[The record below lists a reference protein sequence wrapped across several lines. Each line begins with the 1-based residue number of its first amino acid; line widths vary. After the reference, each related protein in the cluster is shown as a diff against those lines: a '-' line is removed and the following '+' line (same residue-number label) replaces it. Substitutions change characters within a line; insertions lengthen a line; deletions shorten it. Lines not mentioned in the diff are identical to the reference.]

1 MEGKLEGLGVIG
13 YNQIMAQVRKTSKTK
28 IRLPRAVK
36 MTLTNFQSRAVSMFP
51 DAISKIILYGSYA
64 RGQATPDSDLDV
76 LVVIRKDKQP
86 AKAYIGGPGDARW
99 NQLVDAAVDSMTNK
113 GPFVSVFV
121 IGEDVFQSE
130 FSISRAAHKEGLVLW
145 TAQPI

>member
-1 MEGKLEGLGVIG
+1 
-13 YNQIMAQVRKTSKTK
+13 MATNRKTPRAK
-28 IRLPRAVK
+28 IRLPRVVK
-36 MTLTNFQSRAVSMFP
+36 ATLTGFQRRAVGMFP

-76 LVVIRKDKQP
+76 LVVIRKEKQP
-86 AKAYIGGPGDARW
+86 TKTYIGGPGDTSW
-99 NQLVDAAVDSMTNK
+99 NQLVDAAIDSMTDK